1 MWMFSKARAK
11 IYEKA
16 NGDQKIIY
24 GLVEDCINSINKT
37 FSGYTSH
44 NIQYDTRTRLLFSFK
59 FNLEEL
65 LFDFDFKR
73 SPKLSIYQLE

>member
-1 MWMFSKARAK
+1 MFAKARTK
-11 IYEKA
+11 IFEKV

-24 GLVEDCINSINKT
+24 GLVEDRINSINVT
-37 FSGYTSH
+37 FSDYTSH
-44 NIQYDTRTRLLFSFK
+44 DIHYDTRLRLLSLFK

-65 LFDFDFKR
+65 LFDFHFKR